1 MTIRRIETNAKE
13 TIAHFMAK
21 DMLEHMSAWRKR
33 IYRLRKNAKEFLVYK
48 GDPNTY
54 IPKEYPQ
61 GVDVPMYVVEDIWHD
76 VCIGNVVMDKID
88 HWFNIHW
95 YASIEDLGQ
104 DEQWNFISELVVALY
119 NNFGGDGSMDEMRK
133 ELAQSKRNGRARF
146 SNGEKDISIPNHLL
160 KRLVFAI
167 DNHDFYVEQ
176 DENGEHKIFTTLSK
190 GYFFKELLGEV
201 A

>member
-1 MTIRRIETNAKE
+1 MNATQ

-48 GDPNTY
+48 GEPDTY
-54 IPKEYPQ
+54 ITKEYPQ
-61 GVDVPMYVVEDIWHD
+61 GVDVPAEMVEDIWHD
-76 VCIGNVVMDKID
+76 VRIGNVVMNVVGE
-88 HWFNIHW
+88 WFNIRW

-104 DEQWNFISELVVALY
+104 DEQWNFVSELVVSLY
-119 NNFGGDGSMDEMRK
+119 NNFGGDGSMDEIRK
-133 ELAQSKRNGRARF
+133 ELAQSKGHERALFTNGGK
-146 SNGEKDISIPNHLL
+146 NISIPKGLL
-160 KRLVFAI
+160 QKLVFAI

-176 DENGEHKIFTTLSK
+176 DENGERKIFTTLT
-190 GYFFKELLGEV
+190 KEDFLKEIWGEV